1 MPVEDVAVAAGL
13 TVSSPARTLVDLA
26 PYVHGTRLERL
37 LDHAWSRRLIDATSQ
52 LECCDRLG
60 DRGRPGL
67 KFLRGLVLE
76 RGADWIAPASGLESR
91 VNSLL
96 KDAAIGAVDRQVN
109 IGGRTRLGR
118 VDFLHASGVGG
129 RTRLGR
135 VDFLH
140 ASGVVLEVQSELFH
154 SSHTSML
161 DDIGRARA
169 MEAAGYSVVEV
180 WENEIWRQPQVWVTR
195 FRRAIEALQCRAA

>member
-118 VDFLHASGVGG
+118 VDFLHASGV
-129 RTRLGR
+129 
-135 VDFLH
+135 
-140 ASGVVLEVQSELFH
+140 VLEVQSELFH